1 MQSKHS
7 HIHIDGQG
15 EHTIVMLHGWPD
27 TGALWAR
34 QVADLQADYRCV
46 RLTLPGFAVDEP
58 SRALRMDEVVAWL
71 DESIRAVS
79 DRPVILM
86 AHDWGAA
93 FAYNYVRAHPQRVA
107 RLIGLDIGD
116 TSEAFIR
123 RLPLKHKLMML
134 GYQLPLA
141 VSYCLPR
148 RWATPL
154 TRRIARGLRA
164 PAAPESIHAGM
175 NFPYFQTWFGGK
187 ARYQSSDEFIPH
199 CPMLFVYGTRKPF
212 QFFTPDWAQKIA
224 ALPNSQVNAMR
235 AGHWMMVDAPD
246 EFNRIVRQWLAQT
259 DGAAKVTQIND

>member
-1 MQSKHS
+1 MNT
-7 HIHIDGQG
+7 HIQIDGNG

-27 TGALWAR
+27 TGELWQA
-34 QVADLQADYRCV
+34 QVADLQTDYRCV
-46 RLTLPGFAVDEP
+46 RLTLPGFSAGEP
-58 SRALRMDEVVAWL
+58 SRALNMNEVVAWL

-93 FAYNYVRAHPQRVA
+93 FAYAYVRAHPGRVA

-123 RLPLKHKLMML
+123 RLPLKHKLMIL

-141 VSYCLPR
+141 LSYRLPR
-148 RWATPL
+148 YWATPL
-154 TRRIARGLRA
+154 TRRIATFLRA
-164 PAAPESIHAGM
+164 PAAPEHIHAGM

-187 ARYQSSDEFIPH
+187 QRYQSREEFIPH

-212 QFFTPDWAQKIA
+212 QFFAPSWAQKIA
-224 ALPNSQVNAMR
+224 DLPNSQVVAMR
-235 AGHWMMVDAPD
+235 AGHWMMVDAPE

-259 DGAAKVTQIND
+259 DGVVQ

>member
-1 MQSKHS
+1 MNT
-7 HIHIDGQG
+7 HIQIDGQG
-15 EHTIVMLHGWPD
+15 EDTIVMLHGWPD

-46 RLTLPGFAVDEP
+46 RLTLPGFAADEQ
-58 SRALRMDEVVAWL
+58 SRALNMDEVVAWL
-71 DESIRAVS
+71 DESIRFVS

-86 AHDWGAA
+86 AHDWGAV
-93 FAYNYVRAHPQRVA
+93 FAYAYVRAHPERVA

-116 TSEAFIR
+116 TSETFTR

-141 VSYCLPR
+141 VSYRLPR

-154 TRRIARGLRA
+154 TRRIARVLRA

-175 NFPYFQTWFGGK
+175 NFPYFQAWFGGK
-187 ARYQSSDEFIPH
+187 ARYQSSTEFTPS

-212 QFFTPDWAQKIA
+212 QFFAPEWAQKIA
-224 ALPNSQVNAMR
+224 ALPNSQVTAMR

-246 EFNRIVRQWLAQT
+246 EFNRIVREWLART
-259 DGAAKVTQIND
+259 PDAD